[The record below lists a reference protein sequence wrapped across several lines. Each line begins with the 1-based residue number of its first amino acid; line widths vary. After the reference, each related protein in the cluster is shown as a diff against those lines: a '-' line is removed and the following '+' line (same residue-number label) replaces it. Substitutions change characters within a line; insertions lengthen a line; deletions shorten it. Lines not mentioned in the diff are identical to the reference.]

1 MQLSYAYPILSLVL
15 LSMAERGA
23 AYRLYLE
30 QQAKEYIERVN
41 ATYRGRV
48 SSWGL
53 TSTYAYW
60 HQRHPPKE
68 HPVKAEV
75 DWISYSNC
83 RERMYTELRTTDCI
97 GVFAWSASAGITCP
111 FSLKEYT
118 MLPVQYKGLPGRMV
132 ELELNGLNI
141 TTKTLVWGDQSN
153 SKEAV
158 FVAMCE
164 FSAKID
170 FDGFFA
176 YSVTNSKEHNF
187 RFIAVNITELADETK
202 GLEAKRGKLTY
213 ELMGAYRELIWCSN
227 NEK

>member
-68 HPVKAEV
+68 CA
-75 DWISYSNC
+75 
-83 RERMYTELRTTDCI
+83 
-97 GVFAWSASAGITCP
+97 
-111 FSLKEYT
+111 
-118 MLPVQYKGLPGRMV
+118 
-132 ELELNGLNI
+132 
-141 TTKTLVWGDQSN
+141 N
-153 SKEAV
+153 SV
-158 FVAMCE
+158 
-164 FSAKID
+164 
-170 FDGFFA
+170 
-176 YSVTNSKEHNF
+176 
-187 RFIAVNITELADETK
+187 R
-202 GLEAKRGKLTY
+202 R
-213 ELMGAYRELIWCSN
+213 
-227 NEK
+227 